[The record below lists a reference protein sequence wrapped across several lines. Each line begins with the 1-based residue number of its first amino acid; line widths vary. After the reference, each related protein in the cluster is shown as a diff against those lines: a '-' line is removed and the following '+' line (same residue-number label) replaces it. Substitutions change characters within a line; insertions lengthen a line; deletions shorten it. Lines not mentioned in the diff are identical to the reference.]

1 MKDEKWEWKDGNEIL
16 KKNEEMIVVDG
27 KEWEWKKQE
36 KEIRRIEKKNE

>member
-16 KKNEEMIVVDG
+16 KKNEEIIVVDG